1 MSIESVLCL
10 FSRSVRTLITS
21 GAPEAKKRLRSLRT
35 LGLFMLGAIDIKVLT
50 DLFSVF
56 LLRVYRH

>member
-21 GAPEAKKRLRSLRT
+21 GAPEAKKRLRSYGPFLRVI
-35 LGLFMLGAIDIKVLT
+35 AESIDIKVLT
-50 DLFSVF
+50 DLFAV
-56 LLRVYRH
+56 